1 MIDPH
6 PIGEHL
12 LYEGDVLDVAERLAS
27 GEGIGLPAPAGLP
40 LFEKGK
46 TIC

>member
-6 PIGEHL
+6 PIGPHL
-12 LYEGDVLDVAERLAS
+12 IYEGDVLDVAEWLAS
-27 GEGIGLPAPAGLP
+27 GEGIGLPAPAELP

-46 TIC
+46 TTC